1 MADPDPFWFA
11 ALANAAT
18 GLGKLFS
25 YPGGRGWTHRH
36 QDYQQEQFEAD
47 LSMFRITTYLKIF
60 AALAIA
66 LLISGCSS
74 PPPFK
79 SKAVPDSPMAPAF
92 SLTDQLGQPRSLSDF
107 KGKVVSLFFGFTH
120 CPDICPT
127 HLARQAEVMRQL
139 GPQAD
144 QVAVLFVSL
153 DPERDTPEALKLYM
167 DAFDPR
173 FIALTGSPEET
184 SKVAKQY
191 KIFWQ
196 KTPLPNSALAYT
208 IDHTTNSFVIDQKG
222 RLRLTVAHEMAAA
235 DVTHDLRLMI
245 ESQ

>member
-1 MADPDPFWFA
+1 MRR
-11 ALANAAT
+11 L
-18 GLGKLFS
+18 KLFLL
-25 YPGGRGWTHRH
+25 GLLAT
-36 QDYQQEQFEAD
+36 
-47 LSMFRITTYLKIF
+47 SMLT
-60 AALAIA
+60 A
-66 LLISGCSS
+66 CSS

-79 SKAVPDSPMAPAF
+79 AKPVPDSPVAPAF
-92 SLTDQLGQPRSLSDF
+92 TLTDQYGTQRSLSDF

-139 GPQAD
+139 GPQAE

-153 DPERDTPEALKLYM
+153 DPERDTPAALKTYM

-173 FIALTGSPEET
+173 FIALTGSSEQT

-196 KTPLPNSALAYT
+196 KTPLPDSALVYT
-208 IDHTTNSFVIDQKG
+208 IDHTTNSFVIDQTG
-222 RLRLTVAHEMAAA
+222 RLRLVVPHEMSAA
-235 DVTHDLRLMI
+235 DVTHDLKLMI
-245 ESQ
+245 EKN

>member
-1 MADPDPFWFA
+1 MRYFKQLLLGLVA
-11 ALANAAT
+11 AL
-18 GLGKLFS
+18 L
-25 YPGGRGWTHRH
+25 
-36 QDYQQEQFEAD
+36 
-47 LSMFRITTYLKIF
+47 
-60 AALAIA
+60 LA
-66 LLISGCSS
+66 SCSS

-79 SKAVPDSPMAPAF
+79 AKPVPDTPTAPAF
-92 SLTDQLGQPRSLSDF
+92 TLTDQYGQPQSLSDF

-139 GPQAD
+139 GPLAD

-153 DPERDTPEALKLYM
+153 DPERDSPEALKLYM

-173 FIALTGSPEET
+173 FIALTGTPEET
-184 SKVAKQY
+184 SQVAKQY

-196 KTPLPNSALAYT
+196 KTPLPGSALTYT

-222 RLRLTVAHEMAAA
+222 RLRLTVPHDMSAA
-235 DVTHDLRLMI
+235 DVTHDLKLMI
-245 ESQ
+245 ETN

>member
-1 MADPDPFWFA
+1 MRRLKRFLLGL
-11 ALANAAT
+11 LATFMLTA
-18 GLGKLFS
+18 
-25 YPGGRGWTHRH
+25 
-36 QDYQQEQFEAD
+36 
-47 LSMFRITTYLKIF
+47 
-60 AALAIA
+60 
-66 LLISGCSS
+66 CSS

-79 SKAVPDSPMAPAF
+79 AKPVPDSPVAPAF
-92 SLTDQLGQPRSLSDF
+92 TLTDQYGTQRSLSDF

-139 GPQAD
+139 GPQAE

-153 DPERDTPEALKLYM
+153 DPERDTPAALKTYM

-173 FIALTGSPEET
+173 FIALTGSSEQT

-196 KTPLPNSALAYT
+196 KTPLPDSALVYT
-208 IDHTTNSFVIDQKG
+208 IDHTTNSFVIDQAG
-222 RLRLTVAHEMAAA
+222 RLRLVVPHEMSAA
-235 DVTHDLRLMI
+235 DVTHDLKLMI
-245 ESQ
+245 EKN